1 MCVCVWVYA
10 QVDAGAHEV
19 QKRLQVSFSRVTE
32 GCVMPDMG
40 AGNRTR
46 VLGKSSWH
54 SNPWAISQQRV
65 KCHGSGSSSREP
77 RGSSCGQCC
86 TPHSACVS
94 SLLWSVGAL
103 PKSAGCPG
111 LSGSGQ
117 GHTALASAQ
126 SQKPRC
132 SFSMSPLLPC
142 WRAHPSLASIG
153 RITGKDWFPAKRSMS
168 TKCSLVFACTGHC
181 GFTNIWTAAGAGG
194 PGWFGKSSLSQP
206 ASFCFS
212 SMPHFPPGS
221 AQEGGCSNQ

>member
-1 MCVCVWVYA
+1 
-10 QVDAGAHEV
+10 
-19 QKRLQVSFSRVTE
+19 
-32 GCVMPDMG
+32 MPDMG

-46 VLGKSSWH
+46 VLGKSSWR
-54 SNPWAISQQRV
+54 SNPGAIFQQRA
-65 KCHGSGSSSREP
+65 KCSGSSSREP

-86 TPHSACVS
+86 TPHFTCVS

-153 RITGKDWFPAKRSMS
+153 RITGKDCFPAKRSMS
-168 TKCSLVFACTGHC
+168 TKCSLVFAFPVRVHGRDTVVSPTSGQQQEPRALDGSGKAACPSLPLSVSPPCPTSHLDQPKRVAAP
-181 GFTNIWTAAGAGG
+181 TNETKARLRCKLWAC
-194 PGWFGKSSLSQP
+194 WVLK
-206 ASFCFS
+206 
-212 SMPHFPPGS
+212 H
-221 AQEGGCSNQ
+221 N